1 MPVYVQLAKEHVAK
15 IIPPVKKTNLI
26 LKNTNFQ
33 YAMKLWDFLQA
44 NMKDDTHRE
53 KDKKNLKND
62 IKIKQM
68 LDDTFLL
75 DYLVLNSVN
84 VNHTV
89 LDDDSNVE
97 LASELTSKMIEKIV
111 ELNQDLPVEKIQ
123 EIIGEKIAVIKSK
136 KEASVEEIEH
146 KFNERIELLTNKIL
160 EFSFR

>member
-1 MPVYVQLAKEHVAK
+1 
-15 IIPPVKKTNLI
+15 
-26 LKNTNFQ
+26 
-33 YAMKLWDFLQA
+33 MKLWDFLQA

-75 DYLVLNSVN
+75 DYLVLSSIDVE
-84 VNHTV
+84 HTM
-89 LDDDSNVE
+89 LDDDASIE
-97 LASELTSKMIEKIV
+97 LARDLTSKMIEKIV

-123 EIIGEKIAVIKSK
+123 DIIGEKISVIKSK
-136 KEASVEEIEH
+136 KEASIEEVQR
-146 KFNERIELLTNKIL
+146 KFNERIDLFTNKIL